1 MVLRV
6 IVAFN
11 ASATYVEVPTAVVPK
26 DNLLDVLI
34 VVLVVIAVV
43 VMSTIIFHRCN
54 AMLVRMGNSVK
65 SVALQ

>member
-11 ASATYVEVPTAVVPK
+11 VSATYVEVPTAVAPK

-34 VVLVVIAVV
+34 VVLVVIAVF
-43 VMSTIIFHRCN
+43 VMLIITVHQCNVTI
-54 AMLVRMGNSVK
+54 VRMEKSVK
-65 SVALQ
+65 LVAPR